1 MSLGNFIKRFRD
13 ITRNDAGVNGD
24 AQRIEQLTW
33 MLFLK
38 IYDDMEREKELL
50 SDSYESIVPK
60 GFHWREWADTAN
72 DKALKGDELL
82 AFVDTKLFPT
92 LKGLEI
98 PPGCPRFQSVVKTV
112 FEDIHNYMKDGVLM
126 HQVLQLINEC
136 DFSDPEESHTFGTI
150 YETIL
155 KELQSAGSSGEF
167 YTPRALTDFMAAH
180 VDLKL
185 GDTIADFACGTGGF
199 LNSARKLLA
208 PIADEGTNE
217 DRELLGKSFFGIE
230 KKPLPFLL
238 CVTNLLLN
246 RVEVPNITHGN
257 SLIRKV
263 DDYTEND
270 KYDVILMNPPYGG
283 SENPEIQNNF
293 PAQLRSSETAD
304 LFMILIMA
312 RLKTNGRAA
321 VVVPDSFLSGYG
333 NKSAI
338 KERLL
343 KRFNLHTVL
352 RLPKSV
358 FKPYTDI
365 ATNVLFF
372 DSIGQSKEPLLQDS
386 AWATEKTWF
395 YRMDMP
401 KGYKAFSKTKPLLLE
416 HMNAVDEWW
425 KNRVELEE
433 DGFPKAKAFTPEEL
447 QSLDFNLDQCGY
459 KTTEEEI
466 LPPNELIAKYHADR
480 AAQEAIMDNALSKI
494 LALINDKDQ

>member
-1 MSLGNFIKRFRD
+1 MSLDNFIKSYRD
-13 ITRNDAGVNGD
+13 ITRTDPGINGD
-24 AQRIEQLTW
+24 AQRLEQLTW

-50 SDSYESIVPK
+50 SDSYESIVPQ

-72 DKALKGDELL
+72 DKALKGDELI
-82 AFVDTKLFPT
+82 AFIDTKLFPT

-112 FEDIHNYMKDGVLM
+112 FEDIHNYIKEGVVM
-126 HQVLQLINEC
+126 HKILQLINEL
-136 DFSDPEESHTFGTI
+136 DFSDPISSYTFSTI
-150 YETIL
+150 YETL
-155 KELQSAGSSGEF
+155 LNEMQSAGDSGEF
-167 YTPRALTDFMAAH
+167 HTPRALTDFMAQH

-185 GDTIADFACGTGGF
+185 GDKVADLACGTGGF
-199 LNSARKLLA
+199 LISAFRILSLTA
-208 PIADEGTNE
+208 ENGTNA
-217 DRELLGKSFFGIE
+217 DRELLGKSFFGVE
-230 KKPLPFLL
+230 KKQLPFVL
-238 CVTNLLLN
+238 CVNNMLLN
-246 RVEVPNITHGN
+246 RVEVPKITHGN

-263 DDYTEND
+263 DDYTEKD
-270 KYDVILMNPPYGG
+270 KFDVILMNPPYGG

-293 PAQLRSSETAD
+293 PAQLRSAETSD

-312 RLKTNGRAA
+312 RLKAHGRAA
-321 VVVPDSFLSGYG
+321 VVVPDGFLFGTG

-352 RLPKSV
+352 RLPKTV

-372 DSIGQSKEPLLQDS
+372 DGVEQSKEPLLQDS
-386 AWATEKTWF
+386 AWATEKTWY

-416 HMNAVDEWW
+416 HMSVVDEWW

-447 QSLDFNLDQCGY
+447 QALDFDLDQCGY

-494 LALINDKDQ
+494 LALINDKDH

>member
-50 SDSYESIVPK
+50 SDSYESIVPQ

-180 VDLKL
+180 VALKL

-217 DRELLGKSFFGIE
+217 DREILGKSFFGIE

-257 SLIRKV
+257 SLIRKI

-270 KYDVILMNPPYGG
+270 KYSVILMNPPYGG
-283 SENPEIQNNF
+283 SEKPEIQNNF

-312 RLKTNGRAA
+312 RLKANGRAA
-321 VVVPDSFLSGYG
+321 VVVPDGFLFGTG

-352 RLPKSV
+352 RLPTSV
-358 FKPYTDI
+358 FAPYTSI

-372 DSIGQSKEPLLQDS
+372 DGVEQSKEPLLQDS

-401 KGYKAFSKTKPLLLE
+401 TGYKAFSKTKPLLLE
-416 HMNAVDEWW
+416 HM
-425 KNRVELEE
+425 L
-433 DGFPKAKAFTPEEL
+433 
-447 QSLDFNLDQCGY
+447 SL
-459 KTTEEEI
+459 I
-466 LPPNELIAKYHADR
+466 HI
-480 AAQEAIMDNALSKI
+480 
-494 LALINDKDQ
+494 